1 MLKKLLG
8 FSEKDDAI
16 EEIPSMPGISR
27 LGVNQAIKH
36 LEPLVA
42 KGLKSILVFG
52 VIETLPK
59 VRECK

>member
-1 MLKKLLG
+1 
-8 FSEKDDAI
+8 
-16 EEIPSMPGISR
+16 MPGISR

-42 KGLKSILVFG
+42 KGLKSILLFG

-59 VRECK
+59 VRKCQ